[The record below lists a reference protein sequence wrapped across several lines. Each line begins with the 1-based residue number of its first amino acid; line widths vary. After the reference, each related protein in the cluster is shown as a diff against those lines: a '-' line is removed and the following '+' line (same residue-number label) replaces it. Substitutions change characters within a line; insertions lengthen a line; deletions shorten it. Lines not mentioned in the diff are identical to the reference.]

1 MSTNITNISRVVPP
15 PHGYVNEIAKIL
27 GCHRVTVSNAL
38 KKNAKGILAE
48 QARQLY
54 KVKYGMANKELVF
67 QNKEKEKRAAELIIA
82 NEAILQSEKNFHRS
96 ISESPLGIRIIAVD
110 GETIYANKAFLDIF
124 EFNNLEEFTSI
135 PAINRYTPESYAQHQ
150 ERKEKRK
157 NGHDVFDYEISI
169 VCKNTEI
176 RYVKV
181 SRREIMWNGTKHY
194 QVINLDITEQKKLT
208 IDLIAAKKQAEES
221 ESSLRN
227 AQKIAKMSSW
237 EWDKVTQKINWS
249 GSYLTISGFKSTKVE
264 PSFELFR
271 SRIHPDDVHFFD
283 EMYAKVLKDKTP
295 LGFEIRLMHPDGT
308 IKWIQNNL
316 SPVIEDDKLVKL
328 KGVIIDINDRKQAEL
343 ALKESEIR
351 LLQLNIDKDRFLSI
365 LGHDLRSPFNA
376 LLGLSEILKEN
387 IQEFHIDEIKGMAG
401 DINKTAQSTFNLLED
416 ILTWASTKAGQP
428 DHI

>member
-1 MSTNITNISRVVPP
+1 
-15 PHGYVNEIAKIL
+15 
-27 GCHRVTVSNAL
+27 
-38 KKNAKGILAE
+38 
-48 QARQLY
+48 
-54 KVKYGMANKELVF
+54 
-67 QNKEKEKRAAELIIA
+67 
-82 NEAILQSEKNFHRS
+82 
-96 ISESPLGIRIIAVD
+96 
-110 GETIYANKAFLDIF
+110 
-124 EFNNLEEFTSI
+124 
-135 PAINRYTPESYAQHQ
+135 
-150 ERKEKRK
+150 
-157 NGHDVFDYEISI
+157 
-169 VCKNTEI
+169 
-176 RYVKV
+176 
-181 SRREIMWNGTKHY
+181 
-194 QVINLDITEQKKLT
+194 
-208 IDLIAAKKQAEES
+208 
-221 ESSLRN
+221 
-227 AQKIAKMSSW
+227 
-237 EWDKVTQKINWS
+237 
-249 GSYLTISGFKSTKVE
+249 
-264 PSFELFR
+264 
-271 SRIHPDDVHFFD
+271 
-283 EMYAKVLKDKTP
+283 MYAKVLKDKTP

>member
-1 MSTNITNISRVVPP
+1 MKKVDKSEAAKLRQ
-15 PHGYVNEIAKIL
+15 NEEGTLGNNKEERSSELIL
-27 GCHRVTVSNAL
+27 
-38 KKNAKGILAE
+38 
-48 QARQLY
+48 
-54 KVKYGMANKELVF
+54 ANKELAF
-67 QNKEKEKRAAELIIA
+67 QITECKQAEEALRESKAKYQAIFECTGTATLIIEEDNTILMANNECYSTTGYTPTELIGQKWSQYVAPESLQEIQKNHQLIRQIPDLAQKKYEVKLINKQGEIRDAILNIGMIPGAKQSIVSISDITERKQAEEKLIIA
-82 NEAILQSEKNFHRS
+82 NETILQSEENFRRS
-96 ISESPLGIRIIAVD
+96 ISESPLGIRIVSVD
-110 GETIYANKAFLDIF
+110 GEIIYANKALLDIYG
-124 EFNNLEEFTSI
+124 FNSLEEFTSTPI
-135 PAINRYTPESYAQHQ
+135 INRYTPESYAQHQ

-221 ESSLRN
+221 E
-227 AQKIAKMSSW
+227 
-237 EWDKVTQKINWS
+237 
-249 GSYLTISGFKSTKVE
+249 
-264 PSFELFR
+264 
-271 SRIHPDDVHFFD
+271 
-283 EMYAKVLKDKTP
+283 
-295 LGFEIRLMHPDGT
+295 
-308 IKWIQNNL
+308 
-316 SPVIEDDKLVKL
+316 
-328 KGVIIDINDRKQAEL
+328 
-343 ALKESEIR
+343 IR